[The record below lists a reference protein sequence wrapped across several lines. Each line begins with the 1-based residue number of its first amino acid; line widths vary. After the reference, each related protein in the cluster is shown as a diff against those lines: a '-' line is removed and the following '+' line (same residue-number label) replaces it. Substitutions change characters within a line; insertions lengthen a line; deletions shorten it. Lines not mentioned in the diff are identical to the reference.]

1 MKIQSSATNPGKML
15 HIASPTPLA
24 HCTSR
29 TIDTGYRGDICSK
42 FNVIPHFFPTS
53 QIVNGKEVYVSGS
66 SKDSTYRIY
75 TIESNNWLKQFYAI
89 VFPIILNFRKEK
101 HSVIQW
107 YSFLKKKKENNN
119 FNLSPWKWW
128 QFSFFF
134 LRWTSPHHNLK
145 PQKETNSLQEIL
157 HLFHL
162 PSHFFI
168 PSPWQGHKL
177 I

>member
-24 HCTSR
+24 YCTSR

-107 YSFLKKKKENNN
+107 YSFLKKKENNN
-119 FNLSPWKWW
+119 F
-128 QFSFFF
+128 QSFTMKMMTILLF
-134 LRWTSPHHNLK
+134 LPKMNFTSSQ
-145 PQKETNSLQEIL
+145 PQTSKRN
-157 HLFHL
+157 
-162 PSHFFI
+162 
-168 PSPWQGHKL
+168 
-177 I
+177 

>member
-24 HCTSR
+24 YCTSR

-75 TIESNNWLKQFYAI
+75 TIESNDD
-89 VFPIILNFRKEK
+89 
-101 HSVIQW
+101 
-107 YSFLKKKKENNN
+107 
-119 FNLSPWKWW
+119 
-128 QFSFFF
+128 
-134 LRWTSPHHNLK
+134 
-145 PQKETNSLQEIL
+145 
-157 HLFHL
+157 
-162 PSHFFI
+162 
-168 PSPWQGHKL
+168 
-177 I
+177 